1 MGIAIVFALFLVM
14 MGIGVPVAYALGVTS
29 LLFITFVY
37 GLPLS
42 ILVERMIFGVNE
54 FTFLA
59 VPFFILAGNFMT
71 AGGITGQ
78 LVTLSK
84 ALVGRARGGLSHA
97 TVATCMVIAGMTGSD
112 LADASAT
119 GSILLPAMRQGGY
132 PRAYG
137 AAIVAAAATAGPIIP
152 PSIAFVI
159 YGLLTHTSVAA
170 LFLGGAIPGVLLG
183 VYLILTGYVIARLR
197 GFPKEPRVPVRE
209 AGRAFVISIPA
220 LAVPFIILGGIFAG
234 IFTPTEAA
242 AVAAAYALVI
252 GMVVY
257 RGLTVTKLGE
267 VVLESLMTSGSVLF
281 IVAMSAVFSWV
292 VALQQIGPQLSDF
305 LTSVT
310 TSPLVFL
317 ILVNIAFLILGCI
330 MESIPIMLIFVPIL
344 FPSVRRYG
352 IDPVHFGVMV
362 TLNLMIGLSTPP
374 FGLTMFLVCRM
385 TNISLMEYVR
395 EYWPFFLALVACLF
409 TITFVPGLVL
419 WLPRL
424 VLSR

>member
-1 MGIAIVFALFLVM
+1 
-14 MGIGVPVAYALGVTS
+14 
-29 LLFITFVY
+29 
-37 GLPLS
+37 
-42 ILVERMIFGVNE
+42 
-54 FTFLA
+54 
-59 VPFFILAGNFMT
+59 
-71 AGGITGQ
+71 
-78 LVTLSK
+78 
-84 ALVGRARGGLSHA
+84 
-97 TVATCMVIAGMTGSD
+97 
-112 LADASAT
+112 
-119 GSILLPAMRQGGY
+119 
-132 PRAYG
+132 
-137 AAIVAAAATAGPIIP
+137 
-152 PSIAFVI
+152 
-159 YGLLTHTSVAA
+159 
-170 LFLGGAIPGVLLG
+170 
-183 VYLILTGYVIARLR
+183 
-197 GFPKEPRVPVRE
+197 
-209 AGRAFVISIPA
+209 
-220 LAVPFIILGGIFAG
+220 
-234 IFTPTEAA
+234 
-242 AVAAAYALVI
+242 
-252 GMVVY
+252 
-257 RGLTVTKLGE
+257 
-267 VVLESLMTSGSVLF
+267 MTSGSVLF